1 MSDRRNFRCACAAAV
16 LLGSV
21 VTSFAG
27 FNPAS
32 VYQEAPEVAA
42 RYPDPEVRYTTPAFA
57 PGKQDF
63 TSQDELMAFLEALA
77 TKAPAMHLDI
87 GSHSQQGRVLPV
99 LRFSRAQHAIGNGA
113 KPVVLIIG
121 QQHGNEPAGGE
132 AALVLAQRLGTGDL
146 ADLLATI
153 DVIIVPRAN
162 PDGADAFVRQLADG
176 TDPNR
181 DHTLLRSPEIQTLG
195 ALFNRFHPQLVLD
208 CHEFTVGGR
217 WIEKVD
223 GLERIDAMIQY
234 ATVPNLP
241 PSLEKAES
249 QLFLPA
255 ILQAFDTHG
264 LTHDWYHTTDGSR
277 RESPVAMGG
286 IGPDTGRNIAGLR
299 NAVSFLLETRGV
311 GLGRAHL
318 ARRVETHVVAAEAI
332 LQLAARDPGTF
343 MQLSKQAAIEASS
356 SDQPVVIVAHEH
368 PEQREMIFV
377 DPRTGVDKPVTVTW
391 LSALKIDP
399 VLTRPRPAGYLVSRD
414 DVRAIDAIKRAGLIY
429 QLVATAG
436 MLPGDRFR
444 VVDVASGAKE
454 DGRGDDKGA
463 GAIIKG
469 TYTLEKA
476 DVALTPNDV
485 FVPFN
490 QALSGLA
497 VALLE
502 PESDAG
508 LVANKLVPAVKG
520 QLLSISRLDRAP

>member
-1 MSDRRNFRCACAAAV
+1 MPDRRHIRTACAAAFF
-16 LLGSV
+16 LGSF
-21 VTSFAG
+21 VTSLAG

-32 VYQEAPEVAA
+32 VYQETPEVAA
-42 RYPDPEVRYTTPAFA
+42 RYPDPEVHYTTPAFA

-77 TKAPAMHLDI
+77 VRAPAMHMET

-99 LRFSRAQHAIGNGA
+99 LLFSRAQHAIGSGT

-146 ADLLATI
+146 ADLLSTI

-162 PDGADAFVRQLADG
+162 PDGADGFVRALADG

-181 DHTLLRSPEIQTLG
+181 DHTLLRTPEIQTLG

-217 WIEKVD
+217 WIEKVG

-241 PSLEKAES
+241 PSLEKAAS

-255 ILQAFDTHG
+255 ILQAFDAHG

-277 RESPVAMGG
+277 RDSPVAMGG
-286 IGPDTGRNIAGLR
+286 IGPDTGRNVAGLR

-318 ARRVETHVVAAEAI
+318 ARRVETHLVAAEAI
-332 LQLAARDPGTF
+332 LQLAAKHPAMF
-343 MQLSKQAAIEASS
+343 MQSSTEAAIEAST
-356 SDQPVVIVAHEH
+356 SDQPIVIVAHEH

-377 DPRTGVDKPVTVTW
+377 DPKTGADKPVTVVW
-391 LSALKIDP
+391 LSALTIDP
-399 VLTRPRPAGYLVSRD
+399 VLVRPRPAGYLVD
-414 DVRAIDAIKRAGLIY
+414 HDNARAIDAIKRAGLIF
-429 QLVATAG
+429 QLISKAT
-436 MLPGDRFR
+436 MLPGDHIR
-444 VVDVASGAKE
+444 VIDVATGAKE

-463 GAIIKG
+463 GAIVKG
-469 TYTLEKA
+469 TYALEKA
-476 DVALTPNDV
+476 DIALSPNDV
-485 FVPFN
+485 FIPFN

-508 LVANKLVPAVKG
+508 VVANKLVPAVKG

>member
-1 MSDRRNFRCACAAAV
+1 MSDRRICRGACAAAV
-16 LLGSV
+16 FLGSF

-32 VYQEAPEVAA
+32 VYQEAPDVTA
-42 RYPDPEVRYTTPAFA
+42 RYPDPQMKYTTPAFA

-77 TKAPAMHLDI
+77 TRAPAMHMEI

-99 LRFSRAQHAIGNGA
+99 LLFSRAQHAIGNGA

-132 AALVLAQRLGTGDL
+132 AALVLAQRLGSGDL

-153 DVIIVPRAN
+153 DVIVVPRAN
-162 PDGADAFVRQLADG
+162 PDGADAFVRELADG
-176 TDPNR
+176 TDANR
-181 DHTLLRSPEIQTLG
+181 DHTLLRTPEIQTLG
-195 ALFNRFHPQLVLD
+195 ALFNRYHPQLVLD

-217 WIEKVD
+217 WIEKVG

-241 PSLEKAES
+241 PSLEKAAS

-255 ILQAFDTHG
+255 ILQAFDAHG

-286 IGPDTGRNIAGLR
+286 IGPDTGRNVAGLR

-318 ARRVETHVVAAEAI
+318 GRRVETHVVAAEAI
-332 LQLAARDPGTF
+332 LQLAAKDPGAF
-343 MQLSKQAAIEASS
+343 MQSSKDAAIEAST

-377 DPRTGVDKPVTVTW
+377 DPATGADKPVTVTW

-399 VLTRPRPAGYLVSRD
+399 VLVRPRPAGYLVD
-414 DVRAIDAIKRAGLIY
+414 HDNVRAIDAIKRAGLIF
-429 QLVATAG
+429 QLVSKATV
-436 MLPGDRFR
+436 LPGDHFR
-444 VVDVASGAKE
+444 ATDIASGAKE

-469 TYTLEKA
+469 TYALEKA
-476 DVALTPNDV
+476 DIAVTPDDV
-485 FVPFN
+485 FIPFN

>member
-1 MSDRRNFRCACAAAV
+1 MFFRRYVRGTFAGAVFLASSAMS
-16 LLGSV
+16 L
-21 VTSFAG
+21 AG

-32 VYQEAPEVAA
+32 VYQEAPEVAV
-42 RYPDPEVRYTTPAFA
+42 RYPDAEVHYTTPAFA

-63 TSQDELMAFLEALA
+63 TSHNELMAFLETLA
-77 TKAPAMHLDI
+77 AKSPNMRMKIDAR
-87 GSHSQQGRVLPV
+87 SQQGRVLPV
-99 LRFSRAQHAIGNGA
+99 LFFSRDQNALGNGA

-146 ADLLATI
+146 ADLLSAI

-162 PDGADAFVRQLADG
+162 PDGAEAFVRGLANGMDA
-176 TDPNR
+176 NR
-181 DHTLLRSPEIQTLG
+181 DHTLLRTPEIQTIG
-195 ALFNRFHPQLVLD
+195 ALFNQFHPQLVLD

-217 WIEKVD
+217 WIEKV
-223 GLERIDAMIQY
+223 GGVQRIDAMIQY

-277 RESPVAMGG
+277 RDSPIAMGG
-286 IGPDTGRNIAGLR
+286 IGPDTGRNVAGLR

-332 LQLAARDPGTF
+332 LQLAAKDPGAF
-343 MQLSKQAAIEASS
+343 MQLSKQASIEATT
-356 SDQPVVIVAHEH
+356 SDKPVVVVAHGHHES
-368 PEQREMIFV
+368 REMVFV
-377 DPRTGVDKPVTVTW
+377 DPKTGADKPVTVTW
-391 LSALKIDP
+391 VSALKIDP
-399 VLTRPRPAGYLVSRD
+399 ALTRPRPAGYLVSRD
-414 DVRAIDAIKRAGLIY
+414 NTQAIDAIKRAGLTFQI
-429 QLVATAG
+429 VANAAVV
-436 MLPGDRFR
+436 PGEHYR
-444 VVDVASGAKE
+444 VTDVTSGAKE
-454 DGRGDDKGA
+454 DVRGDDTGA

-469 TYTLEKA
+469 TFALEKA
-476 DVALTPNDV
+476 DIVLTPDDV
-485 FVPFN
+485 FIPFN
-490 QALSGLA
+490 QPLSGLA

-508 LVANKLVPAVKG
+508 LVANKFVPATNG
-520 QLLSISRLDRAP
+520 QVLSISRLDRAP